1 MPTESVELAWT
12 LPVLPGDIYRAW
24 LDSEAHG
31 QFTGGAASVAP
42 GVGGQFTAWDG
53 YIQGTTLELEPDK
66 RIVQA
71 WRTTEFPSGSADSR
85 LELLLE
91 LAEEGTR
98 VTLRHTEI
106 PEGQGEMYRRGWDE
120 FYVQP
125 MTRYFGERSSRASA
139 PALQTTSEA
148 SASGGTARDVA
159 AKKGA
164 ARKAATKKAAAR
176 KGAAKK
182 AIAKKGAAKKG
193 AAKKAIAKK
202 GTAKK
207 GAAKKVVAKK
217 GAARKGAR
225 QGGGRNRK
233 R

>member
-12 LPVLPGDIYRAW
+12 LPVPPGDIYRAW

-53 YIQGTTLELEPDK
+53 YIRGTTLELEPDK

-85 LELLLE
+85 LELHLE
-91 LAEEGTR
+91 KAEEGTR

-106 PEGQGEMYRRGWDE
+106 PEGQGETYRRGWDE
-120 FYVQP
+120 FYIQP
-125 MTRYFGERSSRASA
+125 MTRYFGARSSRANA
-139 PALQTTSEA
+139 PALETTSNAPA
-148 SASGGTARDVA
+148 SQGS
-159 AKKGA
+159 
-164 ARKAATKKAAAR
+164 ARKAATKKAAAK
-176 KGAAKK
+176 KGTAKKAAAKK
-182 AIAKKGAAKKG
+182 STVKKSA
-193 AAKKAIAKK
+193 AKK

-207 GAAKKVVAKK
+207 GTAKKGTAKKSAAKKSAAKK

-225 QGGGRNRK
+225 QRSGQKRK